1 MNKQDAQKIA
11 QELGF
16 KRFFDLRETK
26 TIAAAV
32 KLADPPFE
40 TLSGIYMHI
49 RPDDFFYIGKA
60 GNFVTRHTQHMVQ
73 KHPVDFLAFCPCPA
87 KRLFDEERVFIERAQ
102 HFGIALINRLKTEAR
117 TVVDPKASFDDFV
130 TPDAQER
137 FIEAAAELR
146 HSREAD
152 VRTAIAAAQPG
163 EIEAWQRLM
172 QHPRAESMLDAAA
185 RFIRAAIPMP
195 LETERLYWT
204 LITAPFNDQNG
215 KVAMLSVLAGLTNV
229 CELFVFSQTRDAVFA
244 AIALATPTLY
254 AQDRKFRKLLAK
266 YPWACWTMAQD
277 YKPITADELM
287 NARPFGKTYESPQEL
302 FEDMRKE
309 TTAAALREHMRV
321 MVPLPFLNMI
331 LDEPLVAK
339 AAAVQAISSMRAST
353 AMTAD
358 MHNPIAARACLG
370 RIGLA
375 DEMLG

>member
-40 TLSGIYMHI
+40 TLSGIYLHI

-102 HFGIALINRLKTEAR
+102 HFGIPLINRLKTEAR
-117 TVVDPKASFDDFV
+117 TVVDPKATFDDFV
-130 TPDAQER
+130 PPDAQER
-137 FIEAAAELR
+137 FIESAAALKN
-146 HSREAD
+146 SREAD
-152 VRTAIAAAQPG
+152 IETAIAAAQPG

-172 QHPRAESMLDAAA
+172 QHPCADAMLEAAA
-185 RFIRAAIPMP
+185 RFIRTAVPMP
-195 LETERLYWT
+195 YETERLYWT

-215 KVAMLSVLAGLTNV
+215 KVEMLSVLAGLTNV
-229 CELFVFSQTRDAVFA
+229 CELFVFSQTREAVFGA
-244 AIALATPTLY
+244 LALATPTLY

-266 YPWACWTMAQD
+266 YPWAYWTMAQD

-287 NARPFGKTYESPQEL
+287 SARPFGKTYESPQEL
-302 FEDMRKE
+302 FKDMRKE
-309 TTAAALREHMRV
+309 TTAAAMRDHMRV
-321 MVPLPFLNMI
+321 MVPLPYLKML

-370 RIGLA
+370 RIGVA
-375 DEMLG
+375 DPILG